1 MNGGNRRKWKILKR
15 TSYLIGLIAS
25 RGVKTMNNSNYEP
38 IANEYYD
45 SRHITSRNFDTATL
59 AFCSRVDFCIPSNG
73 LVLELGAGKGCTGK
87 YCKVDSF
94 RIIQIDI
101 SKTMLLLNQRE
112 DCLQRIRCDAL
123 RLPFLSS
130 KISAVT
136 AFLYDPYNRP
146 EMYKEVCR
154 VLRDGGLFIGTLPH
168 FEFCTILRR
177 ILGYDKNKAKF
188 LTKDKYIV
196 KRDSFLM
203 NDAEIEDALK
213 RAGLTLHKMYD
224 LCLPS
229 DVQKVS
235 KDILIPASERGLSK
249 YTLPVVKLII
259 AEK

>member
-1 MNGGNRRKWKILKR
+1 MKKIEMDILFN
-15 TSYLIGLIAS
+15 GLIAL
-25 RGVKTMNNSNYEP
+25 GELTMSDSNYEP
-38 IANEYYD
+38 IASEYYD
-45 SRHITSRNFDTATL
+45 SRHITSRNFDATIL
-59 AFCSRVDFCIPSNG
+59 AFCSRFDFCIPSNG

-87 YCKVDSF
+87 YCKIESS

-101 SKTMLLLNQRE
+101 SKTMLLLNPRE

-154 VLRDGGLFIGTLPH
+154 VLLDGGLFIGTLPH
-168 FEFCTILRR
+168 FEWGATLRR
-177 ILGYDKNKAKF
+177 DVFRNNENKAKF

-213 RAGLTLHKMYD
+213 RAGLTLLKMYD